1 VKKTFFNELL
11 QRQRTQR
18 SEKREKT
25 RVGLNWLS
33 SCNNIYLGLP
43 TSFWGIYAESGI
55 GFVEDGVFGRTLSSM
70 AI

>member
-1 VKKTFFNELL
+1 VKKTFFNEPL

-18 SEKREKT
+18 SEKREKP

-33 SCNNIYLGLP
+33 SCNVYLHLP
-43 TSFWGIYAESGI
+43 TSCEGINLESGI
-55 GFVEDGVFGRTLSSM
+55 GFAEVGVFGRTLSSM